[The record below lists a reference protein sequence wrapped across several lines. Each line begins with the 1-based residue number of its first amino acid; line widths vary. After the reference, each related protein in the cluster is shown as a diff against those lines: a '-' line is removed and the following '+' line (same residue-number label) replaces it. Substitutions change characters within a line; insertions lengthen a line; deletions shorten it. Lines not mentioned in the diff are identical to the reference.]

1 MKKLLLVLILSLGLI
16 GISSAEEVD
25 TNILKLKSLNA
36 CKGCSFIGID
46 FGGSDFWGANLSG
59 ANLSGTRLN
68 YANLRDADLSGADLS
83 GSTLCN
89 TETPWGIDD
98 SGC

>member
-1 MKKLLLVLILSLGLI
+1 MKKLLILLLLSLGFL
-16 GISSAEEVD
+16 GTTSAGEVE

-46 FGGSDFWGANLSG
+46 FGGADFWG
-59 ANLSGTRLN
+59 
-68 YANLRDADLSGADLS
+68 ADLSGADLKNANIS
-83 GSTLCN
+83 GVTLCN
-89 TETPWGIDD
+89 TETPWGVDD